1 MATPTRPLTSEQ
13 AKILRENLAKELWL
27 LYFNNVLYDKGM
39 ITERERNQMKN
50 KISALFHPSRGG
62 YRS

>member
-1 MATPTRPLTSEQ
+1 MSTPIRTPSPEQ
-13 AKILRENLAKELWL
+13 AKAMRENLAKELWL
-27 LYFNNVLYDKGM
+27 IYFNNVLYDKGM

-50 KISALFHPSRGG
+50 KISALFHSNRKG

>member
-1 MATPTRPLTSEQ
+1 MPNTIRLPTPEQ
-13 AKILRENLAKELWL
+13 AKAMRENLAKELWL

-50 KISALFHPSRGG
+50 KISTLFRSGSGG

>member
-1 MATPTRPLTSEQ
+1 MSSTARTPTPEQ
-13 AKILRENLAKELWL
+13 AKVLREDLAKELWL
-27 LYFNNVLYDKGM
+27 IYFNNVLYDKGM

-50 KISALFHPSRGG
+50 KISALFHSNRKG

>member
-1 MATPTRPLTSEQ
+1 MSNTIRPPTPEQ
-13 AKILRENLAKELWL
+13 AKVLREDLAKELWL
-27 LYFNNVLYDKGM
+27 IYFNNVLYDKGM

-50 KISALFHPSRGG
+50 KISALFHSNRKG